1 MWNLWPDFPR
11 VVDTVLFYFRN
22 QKQGAGPCLPLP
34 CPWGPRMTE
43 RAGGC
48 LAGSCADSTVQ
59 NAPGEIHD
67 IAAGMPPGR
76 RPQVGFYATGHS
88 SLGTPSPRCVRVLRC
103 VGGVH
108 MYGASK
114 CASHRRVQCVST
126 VLCNP

>member
-1 MWNLWPDFPR
+1 MESKAHVRDRLPSPCDYMLRRYYNQGGEGPEHFVWNLWPDFPR

-76 RPQVGFYATGHS
+76 LPQVGFYATGHS
-88 SLGTPSPRCVRVLRC
+88 SLGTPSPR
-103 VGGVH
+103 
-108 MYGASK
+108 
-114 CASHRRVQCVST
+114 
-126 VLCNP
+126 